1 MWPNLQETA
10 DLVTFTEEITNGELH
25 FLCIEGDD
33 ISIYAGDESELE
45 SYFSADISE
54 YDKPDTD
61 FSPSNTFAVLEYLK
75 N

>member
-1 MWPNLQETA
+1 MWQNLQETA
-10 DLVTFTEEITNGELH
+10 DLVTFTEEITNGNLH

-54 YDKPDTD
+54 YD
-61 FSPSNTFAVLEYLK
+61 
-75 N
+75 